1 MKKLLLFLSI
11 ALALCV
17 ENDLPVPG
25 ENETPFVPI
34 EDEVPEATEE
44 TVVPSGFLNILS
56 IINKEL
62 PNIHSMAQALAVI
75 EKYPELSVLLD
86 IMKANIV
93 EYMSNLKNLNNE
105 AQIKEYIVSIVK
117 SYCAKELPEEECQK
131 YVSNLDQNGEVVLTS
146 LWKKIKRA
154 AKKLGDGVKSLF

>member
-11 ALALCV
+11 ALVLCV

-25 ENETPFVPI
+25 ENETPFVP
-34 EDEVPEATEE
+34 VNEE
-44 TVVPSGFLNILS
+44 TVVPSEFLSILS

-62 PNIHSMAQALAVI
+62 PNIHSMAQLLAVI

-86 IMKANIV
+86 IMKANLG
-93 EYMSNLKNLNNE
+93 EFMSHLKNLNNGE
-105 AQIKEYIVSIVK
+105 QIKEYVVSIVK

-131 YVSNLDQNGEVVLTS
+131 YLSNLDQNGEVVLTS
-146 LWKKIKRA
+146 LWKKIKKA
-154 AKKLGDGVKSLF
+154 AKKIGDGVKSLF

>member
-11 ALALCV
+11 ALVLCV

-25 ENETPFVPI
+25 ENETPFVP
-34 EDEVPEATEE
+34 VNEE
-44 TVVPSGFLNILS
+44 TVVPSEFLSILS

-105 AQIKEYIVSIVK
+105 TQIKEYIVSIVK